1 MKTKTKIKIIL
12 QVASLLFCL
21 GHIVLC
27 IMILKN
33 TEQILGVVFTVCI
46 LIDIIGIKNIWK
58 YLGEAN
64 D

>member
-1 MKTKTKIKIIL
+1 
-12 QVASLLFCL
+12 
-21 GHIVLC
+21 
-27 IMILKN
+27 MILKN